1 MTAMWTRRLASDR
14 IALQDRAANERLA
27 VIKAQAEFGKT
38 SLAAAWAELLRQG
51 DNISLLMPKH
61 CE

>member
-1 MTAMWTRRLASDR
+1 MASQ
-14 IALQDRAANERLA
+14 LPNKRLA

-51 DNISLLMPKH
+51 DNISLLMPMH